1 MDKILNSIV
10 VQVNDEVYIKDPL
23 SSELGKR
30 IIRESLMLISELG
43 MEGFTFRK
51 LSEKVGST
59 EGAIYRYFENKH
71 KLLVYLTAWYWGWL
85 EHHLVFSITNLSDPK
100 EKMRIAIRLLV
111 EGPVNKQNQYLD
123 PVILTQIVTEESYKT
138 FLTKEVDAENKNG
151 FFKHFHGLSSRIV
164 AIVKEINPSYKY
176 PKSLVSTLMESTLLH
191 AFFRKHMPSMTEI
204 GLKGDQK
211 VDFYYELVFKT
222 LTDEN

>member
-10 VQVNDEVYIKDPL
+10 VQVNDEVYLKDPL

-30 IIRESLMLISELG
+30 IIRESLLLILELG

-85 EHHLVFSITNLSDPK
+85 EHHLVFSITNLSDSK
-100 EKMRIAIRLLV
+100 EKMKIAIRLLV

-123 PVILTQIVTEESYKT
+123 PVVLTQIVTEESFKT
-138 FLTKEVDAENKNG
+138 FLTKEVDAENENG

-176 PKSLVSTLMESTLLH
+176 PKTLVSTLMESTLLH

-204 GLKGDQK
+204 GLQGDQK

-222 LTDEN
+222 LKNEN